1 MNESD
6 IVSVAVIV
14 ASPDRHIM
22 QNNIITRT
30 YLYLSVSMP
39 FEGVLWALRTIWR
52 EPRGGSSRT
61 RVPVIVPTEFLG
73 EIESMNYGTVAPPT
87 IEQEQ
92 KSVNE
97 VMRVLVITPYQV
109 DPEVL
114 N

>member
-1 MNESD
+1 MEGTERKQQNTGTSNC
-6 IVSVAVIV
+6 A
-14 ASPDRHIM
+14 DR
-22 QNNIITRT
+22 
-30 YLYLSVSMP
+30 V
-39 FEGVLWALRTIWR
+39 
-52 EPRGGSSRT
+52 
-61 RVPVIVPTEFLG
+61 LG

-97 VMRVLVITPYQV
+97 VMRVLVITLYQV